1 MHHEPHLIF
10 FSSTPTEKQGYF
22 TSFPGKHQNLLSV
35 SIHFTYME
43 PRDQVIKKVTVTDDM
58 SVITLE
64 QSLSALIHYVLTT
77 GT

>member
-1 MHHEPHLIF
+1 
-10 FSSTPTEKQGYF
+10 
-22 TSFPGKHQNLLSV
+22 
-35 SIHFTYME
+35 ME
-43 PRDQVIKKVTVTDDM
+43 PETTWNQETKSLKKVTVTDDM